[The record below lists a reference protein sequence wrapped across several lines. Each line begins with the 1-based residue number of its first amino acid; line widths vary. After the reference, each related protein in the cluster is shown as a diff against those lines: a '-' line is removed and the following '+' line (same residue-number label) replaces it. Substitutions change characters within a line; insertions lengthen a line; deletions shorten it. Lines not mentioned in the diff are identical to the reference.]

1 MAVTVWRIERLE
13 SVGST
18 NTHLRAQAEAGAPEG
33 RVVVAD
39 FQSAGRGRYDRVW
52 EAPPRSSLLCSVLL
66 RPDLEADQR
75 QWAVAAVALSARAA
89 LVRLCG
95 LRVGLKWPNDLVVD
109 DEKLAGVLGESS
121 ADGALVVGLGV
132 NLTYDGPPQG
142 LATSVRRAAGVT
154 LEPEALLDIVLE
166 EVERRRPLLDDAAGR
181 ARLREEYRR
190 ALDTLGRRVRVEQA
204 LGTVEGEARDVDAA
218 GRLVVAAGDGEVAV
232 AAGDVVHVRPAED
245 RR

>member
-1 MAVTVWRIERLE
+1 MVWRVERLE

-39 FQSAGRGRYDRVW
+39 FQSAGRGRHDRVW
-52 EAPPRSSLLCSVLL
+52 EAPARSSLLCSVLL
-66 RPDLEADQR
+66 RPGLEPDQR

-95 LRVGLKWPNDLVVD
+95 LRVGLKWPNDLMVD
-109 DEKLAGVLGESS
+109 GAKLAGVLAEAS
-121 ADGALVVGLGV
+121 ADGAVVVGLGV
-132 NLTYDGPPQG
+132 NLTYDGPPQSR
-142 LATSVRRAAGVT
+142 ATCVRRAAGVT

-166 EVERRRPLLDDAAGR
+166 EIERRRPLLDDVPGR

-204 LGTVEGEARDVDAA
+204 AATLEGEARDVDDA
-218 GRLVVAAGDGEVAV
+218 GRLVVATDGGEVCV
-232 AAGDVVHVRPAED
+232 AAGDVVHVRPAEG
-245 RR
+245 

>member
-218 GRLVVAAGDGEVAV
+218 GRLVVAAGD
-232 AAGDVVHVRPAED
+232 VVHVRPAED